1 MVRRRLTADE
11 RLLRRT
17 SLRLALQ
24 FSALIVAIV
33 ALVGVVAFVLV
44 STSIAEST
52 NRALTSAG
60 QDLRGDEA
68 APGTYVIT
76 MRDGHVSSG
85 QALPEGLP
93 DLDALREV
101 TSTRTTIDS
110 VAESD
115 GTSYSVR
122 TRADQ
127 GVTVQVAIDRREAHE
142 EINRLL
148 WSLIVAGIVGAV
160 AAGGAGY
167 LLSRRAMRPL
177 IEALALQRRFVA
189 DASHELRTPLTLLST
204 RVQMLRRALP
214 RDDRD
219 GTIAAEVA
227 AVEKDTKALT
237 GIVEDLLV
245 AADTRDVGLVDVDLG
260 QLADD
265 AVGSVAAAARDR
277 GIVVDVTHSGEPAL
291 IRAVEPPLRRVY
303 LALLSNALDHAV
315 SAVAITITGAPR
327 LITVEVSD
335 DGPGFP
341 VDTRPFERFSSR
353 RPVTENSRH
362 YGLGLA
368 LVSDVVARYGGRVEV
383 LTDRPGGIVH
393 IELPRG

>member
-1 MVRRRLTADE
+1 MVRRDLTADE

-33 ALVGVVAFVLV
+33 ALVGLVAFAIV
-44 STSIAEST
+44 SASIQESM
-52 NRALTSAG
+52 NRALTSAA

-68 APGTYVIT
+68 AVGTYVIT
-76 MRDGHVSSG
+76 MRDGQIASG
-85 QALPEGLP
+85 KTLPEGLP
-93 DLDALREV
+93 DRDALRDV
-101 TSTRTTIDS
+101 TATRSVVDST
-110 VAESD
+110 VESD

-122 TRADQ
+122 TRADK
-127 GVTVQVAIDRREAHE
+127 GLTVQVAIDRRETGE
-142 EINRLL
+142 EIGRLL
-148 WSLIVAGIVGAV
+148 WSLVIAGIVGAV

-167 LLSRRAMRPL
+167 LLSRHAMKPL

-204 RVQMLRRALP
+204 RVQMLRRALA
-214 RDDRD
+214 REDRD
-219 GTIAAEVA
+219 SALAAEVA

-245 AADTRDVGLVDVDLG
+245 AADTRDVGMVDVDLG

-265 AVGSVAAAARDR
+265 AVGSVVAAAQDR
-277 GIVVDVTHSGEPAL
+277 SLSVDVAHRGDPAV
-291 IRAVEPPLRRVY
+291 IQAVEAPLRRVY
-303 LALLSNALDHAV
+303 LALLANALDHAV
-315 SAVAITITGAPR
+315 STVAITITGTPR
-327 LITVEVSD
+327 LVTVEVTD

-353 RPVTENSRH
+353 RPPMETSRH

-368 LVSDVVARYGGRVEV
+368 LVADVVARFGGRVAV
-383 LTDRPGGIVH
+383 VTDRPGGIVR